1 MPRGE
6 RLRTIALVVVMM
18 TLTGWLMSQAATENV
33 YYVSPDG
40 DDAHPGSFDQPW
52 RTVQHAVGSVEAGD
66 TVWVRGGAYHEGV
79 DIATSGLPGLPI
91 TLIGYPGEV
100 AMLDGSGLERRD
112 GIVIGGADYWTF
124 QDLVIQDYSQEGER
138 GFGFVS
144 WYHSQGIT
152 LRNLDFSLVGTPVKF
167 DQGGEEVLIE
177 DVYGHDYDYAGF
189 DCGPDGPCR
198 GFTLRRVIMIGSGE
212 GDDTS
217 ADGFAVEQGIAI
229 LVEDCLAEGHAG
241 DGFDF
246 QSDRTTLRRVISRH
260 NHGDN
265 IKLGGSGSS
274 LVNSLSYDS
283 GLTSLVLAEGGSY
296 TVVNNTIA
304 NRTSDGYLA
313 TLGGYQTS
321 IPTSITLYNNIF
333 YSDNP
338 EMNSATVYCPEGA
351 VLAADHNLYY
361 NPYRTDEVICYGP
374 TDRCYSADEI
384 NDGTWYAET
393 GNGQHSLYAD
403 PLFVGAADRDYHLTA
418 YSPAIDAATSEGAPA
433 VDLDGVSR
441 PQGEGYDIG
450 CYEYLLTYV
459 VNTTDDANDGLCDNV
474 HCSLR
479 EAVFAANS
487 CPHPNTVAFDIA
499 GCEGVCT
506 IRPDSPLPAL
516 TGDGTTV
523 DGTTQ
528 TVNRGDSNPAGPEI
542 EIAGTQAGILAGLRI
557 ESANN
562 FIRGLVINGFV
573 AQGVL
578 VSGSGAVGNSIAG
591 NYIGT
596 DATGTSGLGNG
607 REGIQIGGG
616 AHDNVI
622 GGTTPE
628 ERNVI
633 SGNDLS
639 GVGISEANGNLVI
652 GNYIGTDA
660 SGAVALANGRSGVLI
675 SSGAQG
681 NVVGGTAGGEGNVIS
696 GNSSKGVYIYASG
709 TVSNTVSGNHIGTD
723 ATGTAA
729 LGNQQ
734 GGVYIGEPIGG
745 AQGNTIGP
753 GNVIAHN
760 GGSGILVDGPDTTG
774 NTITA
779 NSIADNANLGICNL
793 NGGNAELTPPTITSA
808 TVYSVCGT
816 ACPNCAVEIFS
827 DPGDE
832 GQTYEGA
839 TTADGGGNFTWT
851 GSVAGPYVKA
861 TATDGAGNTS
871 EFSLPVSPAGTATP
885 TPTAT
890 PTSTATAPATMTPTP
905 TAAPTATPTITP
917 TPTSTATPT
926 PTATPTTRHFIY
938 LPLVLKR
945 YQGAGL

>member
-1 MPRGE
+1 MLQGTQPPFAP
-6 RLRTIALVVVMM
+6 AL
-18 TLTGWLMSQAATENV
+18 GKPA
-33 YYVSPDG
+33 
-40 DDAHPGSFDQPW
+40 
-52 RTVQHAVGSVEAGD
+52 
-66 TVWVRGGAYHEGV
+66 
-79 DIATSGLPGLPI
+79 
-91 TLIGYPGEV
+91 
-100 AMLDGSGLERRD
+100 
-112 GIVIGGADYWTF
+112 
-124 QDLVIQDYSQEGER
+124 
-138 GFGFVS
+138 
-144 WYHSQGIT
+144 
-152 LRNLDFSLVGTPVKF
+152 RN
-167 DQGGEEVLIE
+167 
-177 DVYGHDYDYAGF
+177 
-189 DCGPDGPCR
+189 
-198 GFTLRRVIMIGSGE
+198 
-212 GDDTS
+212 
-217 ADGFAVEQGIAI
+217 
-229 LVEDCLAEGHAG
+229 
-241 DGFDF
+241 
-246 QSDRTTLRRVISRH
+246 
-260 NHGDN
+260 
-265 IKLGGSGSS
+265 
-274 LVNSLSYDS
+274 
-283 GLTSLVLAEGGSY
+283 
-296 TVVNNTIA
+296 
-304 NRTSDGYLA
+304 
-313 TLGGYQTS
+313 
-321 IPTSITLYNNIF
+321 
-333 YSDNP
+333 
-338 EMNSATVYCPEGA
+338 
-351 VLAADHNLYY
+351 
-361 NPYRTDEVICYGP
+361 
-374 TDRCYSADEI
+374 
-384 NDGTWYAET
+384 
-393 GNGQHSLYAD
+393 
-403 PLFVGAADRDYHLTA
+403 YHLTA

-479 EAVFAANS
+479 EAVLAANS
-487 CPHPNTVAFDIA
+487 CPHTNTIAFDIA

-506 IRPDSPLPAL
+506 IRPDGPLPAL

-562 FIRGLVINGFV
+562 VIRGLAINRFV
-573 AQGVL
+573 AQGIL
-578 VSGSGAVGNSIAG
+578 ISGSGAVGNSIAG
-591 NYIGT
+591 NYVGT
-596 DATGTSGLGNG
+596 DATGASGLGNG
-607 REGIQIGGG
+607 RQGIQIAGG

-622 GGTTPE
+622 GGTTPD

-633 SGNDLS
+633 AGNGLS
-639 GVGISEANGNLVI
+639 GVGISEANDNLVI
-652 GNYIGTDA
+652 GNYIGTDV

-681 NVVGGTAGGEGNVIS
+681 NVVGGTAGGERNVIS
-696 GNSSKGVYIYASG
+696 GNGSKGVYIYASG
-709 TVSNTVSGNHIGTD
+709 TVSNTVCGNHIGTD

-760 GGSGILVDGPDTTG
+760 GGSGVLVDGPDTTG

-779 NSIADNANLGICNL
+779 NSITANANLGICDL

-839 TTADGGGNFTWT
+839 TTADGEGNFAWT
-851 GSVAGPYVKA
+851 GSVIGPYVKA

-905 TAAPTATPTITP
+905 TATPTATPTIAP

-926 PTATPTTRHFIY
+926 PTVTPTARHSIY
-938 LPLVLKR
+938 LPLVLKCYR
-945 YQGAGL
+945 GAGL